1 MGSEC
6 SNAVGKN
13 SVKTNMDTYSLH
25 LYNFM
30 QLLGPTADWNQPK
43 TSMTINTVLLT
54 ATVNSN

>member
-30 QLLGPTADWNQPK
+30 QLLGPTAD
-43 TSMTINTVLLT
+43 
-54 ATVNSN
+54 